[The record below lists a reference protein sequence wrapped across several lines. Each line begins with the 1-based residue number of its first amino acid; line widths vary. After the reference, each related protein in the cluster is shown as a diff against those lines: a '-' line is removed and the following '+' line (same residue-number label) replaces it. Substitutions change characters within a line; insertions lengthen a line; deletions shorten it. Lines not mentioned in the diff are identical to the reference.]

1 MSDRDRD
8 MFPDTSLEPLYD
20 ELMDGSVETP
30 HSVYS
35 ETTGRLEKL
44 ERWLAAFFGTL
55 LSILFVILLCIL
67 CSHRVFGDPG
77 PPLLIVGVLVVI
89 AEIPFLYRL
98 WSCARRAAPIGPAVA
113 ARTTPLQFPL
123 RLIVIFWWLLHVFV
137 GLGAVI
143 TAEMRAV
150 QQGFNNPGFVS
161 LMSGMMMFGMSV
173 CCNVFIAMSIKEV
186 SGSDAFV
193 AHFWKYRLVV
203 DALITISAISLA

>member
-123 RLIVIFWWLLHVFV
+123 RLIVIFCEIFAPLSSCTGYGISRGVQYVLNDASVQFRWSSISKMSPSK
-137 GLGAVI
+137 AI
-143 TAEMRAV
+143 RA
-150 QQGFNNPGFVS
+150 
-161 LMSGMMMFGMSV
+161 
-173 CCNVFIAMSIKEV
+173 
-186 SGSDAFV
+186 
-193 AHFWKYRLVV
+193 
-203 DALITISAISLA
+203 